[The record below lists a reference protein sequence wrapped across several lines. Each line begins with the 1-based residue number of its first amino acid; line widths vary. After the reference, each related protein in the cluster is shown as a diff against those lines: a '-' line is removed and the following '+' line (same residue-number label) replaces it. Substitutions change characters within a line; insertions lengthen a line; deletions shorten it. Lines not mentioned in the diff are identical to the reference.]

1 MAVAELKKEL
11 ERVVEALVEEDED
24 DYNLEATDN
33 AIQTLCALKDL
44 KLKQND
50 QEFVKLKN
58 LAFQEPPPEFKC
70 PISGI
75 LMKDPVVLASGQTY
89 EETFIRKWLK
99 DGHQTCPQTD
109 QPLSHTVLIP
119 NLSIKKMITKWYQR
133 NAAKELRSLTTR
145 SPSFRALFGEI
156 KVAIP
161 KLFSP
166 LLIDKAFSDARLHDD
181 LAATVLNIATHESN
195 KRAIVES
202 SPLAVSFLI
211 VSLRHK
217 NIQTR
222 NHAVAAL
229 SELSTLDSNKHVIG
243 KSGAIRPLIEL
254 LKEGHDPLALK
265 DVVSTIFNL
274 CTVIENRAIAVSEGA
289 VVVII
294 DKIFDCVFIN
304 EMLELLAM
312 LSSHQRAIDEMEERG
327 MLFCLFGILKET
339 TTSNRNKELCV
350 AIIYAVCFSDRSKL
364 RKISE
369 MENAYEILSRVAR
382 TGSSRAKRKA
392 TVILERLN
400 SAFHLQD
407 MYNNAD
413 IFQNV

>member
-1 MAVAELKKEL
+1 MAVVAELKKEL

-50 QEFVKLKN
+50 QEF
-58 LAFQEPPPEFKC
+58 
-70 PISGI
+70 
-75 LMKDPVVLASGQTY
+75 TY

-119 NLSIKKMITKWYQR
+119 NLSIKKMITKWCKVRKIDTPKTSLTIDENHAENANREHLLELLENLSSSNISDQR

-211 VSLRHK
+211 ESLRHK

-294 DKIFDCVFIN
+294 DKIFDCVFMN
-304 EMLELLAM
+304 EMLEVLAM

-327 MLFCLFGILKET
+327 MLFCLFEILKET

-350 AIIYAVCFSDRSKL
+350 AIIYAVV
-364 RKISE
+364 
-369 MENAYEILSRVAR
+369 N
-382 TGSSRAKRKA
+382 
-392 TVILERLN
+392 
-400 SAFHLQD
+400 AFHLQD
-407 MYNNAD
+407 IYNNA
-413 IFQNV
+413 